1 LKFSL
6 IVEYYSTLNQDSL
19 WLFSGTAVLR
29 DVPTTTKQA
38 LQTGQERRHMTDKH
52 SQDTHL
58 SAPETSTA
66 ETPPASAISRRAW
79 LATAGKA
86 LAGGAAVLA
95 APAFVRAQGE
105 QPLKLGLLMAK
116 QGVWT
121 EQGEVI
127 ANGVKLALDQA
138 GNQARGRRVDLVWY
152 DEPNPQSAQQNMQKL
167 VEEDKAVAVIGG
179 TNSGTSLAMSSV
191 AMRTKT
197 PYIAPNAAARELTGS
212 SCNPYTFRVL
222 SPTPVTCRAL
232 APSLLAIGKK
242 WHFLVANYAYGQDI
256 QRSMS
261 DLLKQSGGTIVG
273 ADVTPL
279 NTTDFSAFILKIRQS
294 KPDVVLLGLPGG
306 DLSTFLKQYAEMG
319 MKNQIPVA
327 CPIIGDSDLW
337 SISVDAATGYYGK
350 PWHFSSPDHSPE
362 EIAFIKQYTAKYGK
376 PPADKAWI
384 GWFTMRSL
392 LKAVNEAKST
402 SGPDIVQSLETVQL
416 GDSMGPAYF
425 RPWDHQLLRRWTVF
439 KVKDHITDK
448 WDWLNQVSV
457 VPKNP
462 TDLDR
467 LYGTRQ
473 EIGCTMAAR

>member
-1 LKFSL
+1 MTEKHNEDSSL
-6 IVEYYSTLNQDSL
+6 QAQAHSTP
-19 WLFSGTAVLR
+19 TANAPAGPVL
-29 DVPTTTKQA
+29 
-38 LQTGQERRHMTDKH
+38 
-52 SQDTHL
+52 
-58 SAPETSTA
+58 
-66 ETPPASAISRRAW
+66 SRRAW
-79 LATAGKA
+79 LTTTGKA
-86 LAGGAAVLA
+86 LASGAAVLA

-138 GNQARGRRVDLVWY
+138 GNQARGRRLDLVWY

-167 VEEDKAVAVIGG
+167 VEEDKAIAVIGG

-261 DLLKQSGGTIVG
+261 ELLKQSGGTITG

-279 NTTDFSAFILKIRQS
+279 NTTDFSSFILKIRQLM
-294 KPDVVLLGLPGG
+294 PDVVLLGLPGG

-319 MKNQIPVA
+319 MKGQIPVA

-337 SISVDAATGYYGK
+337 SINVDAATGYYGK
-350 PWHFSSPDHSPE
+350 PWHFSSPGHSPE
-362 EIAFIKQYTAKYGK
+362 EVAFVKQYMAKYGK

-384 GWFTMRSL
+384 GWFTTRAL

-402 SGPDIVQSLETVQL
+402 SGGDIVQSLETVQV
-416 GDSMGPAYF
+416 GDSSSPAYF

-457 VPKNP
+457 VPQNP
-462 TDLDR
+462 ADLDR
-467 LYGTRQ
+467 LYGSRQ

>member
-1 LKFSL
+1 MKDQPKQTET
-6 IVEYYSTLNQDSL
+6 IHDTTHD
-19 WLFSGTAVLR
+19 TA
-29 DVPTTTKQA
+29 PGATTGGGIT
-38 LQTGQERRHMTDKH
+38 
-52 SQDTHL
+52 
-58 SAPETSTA
+58 
-66 ETPPASAISRRAW
+66 RRAW
-79 LATAGKA
+79 LATAGKT
-86 LAGGAAVLA
+86 LASGAAVLA
-95 APAFVRAQGE
+95 APAIVRAQGE

-127 ANGVKLALDQA
+127 ANGVKLALDDA
-138 GNQARGRRVDLVWY
+138 NNQARGRRLELVWY

-167 VEEDKAVAVIGG
+167 VEQDKVIAVIGG

-191 AMRTKT
+191 ANRTKT

-261 DLLKQSGGTIVG
+261 ELLKQSGGTMTG

-279 NTTDFSAFILKIRQS
+279 NTTDFSSFILKIRQS

-319 MKNQIPVA
+319 MKDKIPVA

-337 SISVDAATGYYGK
+337 SISADAATGYYGK
-350 PWHFSSPDHSPE
+350 PWHFSAPGHSPE
-362 EIAFIKQYTAKYGK
+362 EIAFIKKYTAKYGK

-384 GWFTMRSL
+384 GWFTTRAL
-392 LKAVNEAKST
+392 LAGVNQAKST
-402 SGPDIVQSLETVQL
+402 SGQDIVQSLETVQF
-416 GDSMGPAYF
+416 GDSSGPAYF
-425 RPWDHQLLRRWTVF
+425 RPWDHQMLRRWTVF
-439 KVKDHITDK
+439 KVKDHIADK
-448 WDWLNQVSV
+448 WDWLDQVSA
-457 VPKNP
+457 VPQNP
-462 TDLDR
+462 AELDK
-467 LYGTRQ
+467 LYGSKQ

>member
-1 LKFSL
+1 MTEKH
-6 IVEYYSTLNQDSL
+6 NQDRPL
-19 WLFSGTAVLR
+19 A
-29 DVPTTTKQA
+29 A
-38 LQTGQERRHMTDKH
+38 LE
-52 SQDTHL
+52 
-58 SAPETSTA
+58 
-66 ETPPASAISRRAW
+66 ASAADAPQGAGLSRRAW

-95 APAFVRAQGE
+95 APAYVRAQGE

-167 VEEDKAVAVIGG
+167 VEQDKAIAVIGG

-279 NTTDFSAFILKIRQS
+279 NTTDFSSFILKIRQS

-319 MKNQIPVA
+319 MKGQIPVA

-337 SISVDAATGYYGK
+337 SINVDAATGYYGK
-350 PWHFSSPDHSPE
+350 PWHFSSPGHSPE
-362 EIAFIKQYTAKYGK
+362 ELAFIKQYTARYGK

-384 GWFTMRSL
+384 GWFTTRAL

-402 SGPDIVQSLETVQL
+402 SGADIVQSLETVQA
-416 GDSMGPAYF
+416 GDSSGPAYF

-457 VPKNP
+457 VPQNAA
-462 TDLDR
+462 DLDR

>member
-1 LKFSL
+1 MNDKHKQTD
-6 IVEYYSTLNQDSL
+6 E
-19 WLFSGTAVLR
+19 LFSHDT
-29 DVPTTTKQA
+29 QA
-38 LQTGQERRHMTDKH
+38 ADA
-52 SQDTHL
+52 D
-58 SAPETSTA
+58 
-66 ETPPASAISRRAW
+66 ASAGSGTRMTRRDW
-79 LATAGKA
+79 LATAGKTIA
-86 LAGGAAVLA
+86 SGAAVLA
-95 APAFVRAQGE
+95 APAIVRAQGE

-127 ANGVKLALDQA
+127 ANGVKMALDDA
-138 GNQARGRRVDLVWY
+138 NNQARGRRLDLVWY

-167 VEEDKAVAVIGG
+167 VEQDKVIAVIGG

-191 AMRTKT
+191 ANRTKT

-261 DLLKQSGGTIVG
+261 DLLKQSGGTMTG

-279 NTTDFSAFILKIRQS
+279 NTTDFSSFILKIRQS

-319 MKNQIPVA
+319 MKDKIPVA

-337 SISVDAATGYYGK
+337 SINVDAATGYYGK
-350 PWHFSSPDHSPE
+350 PWHFSSPGHSPE
-362 EIAFIKQYTAKYGK
+362 EVAFIKKYTAKYGK

-384 GWFTMRSL
+384 GWFTTRAL
-392 LKAVNEAKST
+392 LAGVNQAKST
-402 SGPDIVQSLETVQL
+402 SGADIVQSLETVQF
-416 GDSMGPAYF
+416 GDSSGPAYF
-425 RPWDHQLLRRWTVF
+425 RPWDHQMLRRWTVF

-448 WDWLNQVSV
+448 WDWLNQVSA
-457 VPKNP
+457 VPQNP
-462 TDLDR
+462 SELDK

>member
-1 LKFSL
+1 MKD
-6 IVEYYSTLNQDSL
+6 EH
-19 WLFSGTAVLR
+19 
-29 DVPTTTKQA
+29 KQSITQQA
-38 LQTGQERRHMTDKH
+38 QGMGMTRRT
-52 SQDTHL
+52 
-58 SAPETSTA
+58 
-66 ETPPASAISRRAW
+66 W
-79 LATAGKA
+79 LATAGKT
-86 LAGGAAVLA
+86 LASGAAVLA
-95 APAFVRAQGE
+95 APAIVRAQGE

-127 ANGVKLALDQA
+127 ANGVKMALDDA
-138 GNQARGRRVDLVWY
+138 NNQARGRRVDLVWY

-167 VEEDKAVAVIGG
+167 IEQDKVIAVIGG

-191 AMRTKT
+191 ANRTKT

-261 DLLKQSGGTIVG
+261 DLLKQSGGTITG

-279 NTTDFSAFILKIRQS
+279 NTTDFSSFILKIRQS
-294 KPDVVLLGLPGG
+294 KPDVVMLGLPGG

-319 MKNQIPVA
+319 MKDKIPVA

-337 SISVDAATGYYGK
+337 SINVDAATGYYGK
-350 PWHFSSPDHSPE
+350 PWHYSSPGHSPE
-362 EIAFIKQYTAKYGK
+362 ELAFIKKYTAKYGK

-384 GWFTMRSL
+384 GWFTTRAL
-392 LKAVNEAKST
+392 LAGVNQAKST
-402 SGPDIVQSLETVQL
+402 SGPDIVQSLETVQF
-416 GDSMGPAYF
+416 GDSSGPAYF
-425 RPWDHQLLRRWTVF
+425 RPWDHQMLRRWTVF

-448 WDWLNQVSV
+448 WDWLNQVSA
-457 VPKNP
+457 VPQNP
-462 TDLDR
+462 AELDA
-467 LYGTRQ
+467 LYGSKQ

>member
-1 LKFSL
+1 MTEKH
-6 IVEYYSTLNQDSL
+6 NQDSPL
-19 WLFSGTAVLR
+19 A
-29 DVPTTTKQA
+29 A
-38 LQTGQERRHMTDKH
+38 L
-52 SQDTHL
+52 
-58 SAPETSTA
+58 ETSA
-66 ETPPASAISRRAW
+66 ADAPQSAGLSRRAW

-86 LAGGAAVLA
+86 LASGAAVLA
-95 APAFVRAQGE
+95 APAYVRAQGE

-167 VEEDKAVAVIGG
+167 VEQDKAIAVIGG

-279 NTTDFSAFILKIRQS
+279 NTTDFSSFILKIRQS

-319 MKNQIPVA
+319 MKGQIPVA

-337 SISVDAATGYYGK
+337 SINVDAATGYYGK
-350 PWHFSSPDHSPE
+350 PWHFSSPGHSPE
-362 EIAFIKQYTAKYGK
+362 ELAFIKQYTATYGK

-384 GWFTMRSL
+384 GWFTTRAL
-392 LKAVNEAKST
+392 LKAVNDAKST
-402 SGPDIVQSLETVQL
+402 SGADIVQSLETVQA
-416 GDSMGPAYF
+416 GDSSGPAYF

-457 VPKNP
+457 VPQN
-462 TDLDR
+462 TADLDR